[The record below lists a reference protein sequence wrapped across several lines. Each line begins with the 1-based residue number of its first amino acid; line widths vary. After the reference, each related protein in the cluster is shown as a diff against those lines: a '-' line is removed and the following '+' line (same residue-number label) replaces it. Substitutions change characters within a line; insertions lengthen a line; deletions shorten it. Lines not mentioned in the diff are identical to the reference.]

1 MKSEKELIRTLLFYA
16 EMLSDKNSSD
26 KFLEE
31 YGRLSLTFDY
41 YTRAIEEAR
50 EYLDNLKYKP

>member
-50 EYLDNLKYKP
+50 EYMTNQK